1 MSCRANLV
9 LISSFLSCFLW
20 LVDIAERLDGAA
32 LDCVTGD
39 RWMTTMAGGED
50 PLGGSMSEDSD

>member
-1 MSCRANLV
+1 M